1 MANLPGFPEIFGF
14 KRKRGFVADVECE
27 YRREHYPTHA
37 TNLMIMKMPTAPTAV
52 SAQDIP
58 TRMMI

>member
-1 MANLPGFPEIFGF
+1 VANLPGFPEIFGF
-14 KRKRGFVADVECE
+14 KRKRGPSADVNCKH
-27 YRREHYPTHA
+27 RSEHYPTHA

-58 TRMMI
+58 IRMMI